1 MAWTQ
6 PEPAPAKR
14 SPVVPIVIAVIVTAL
29 LATGLT
35 WFVMR
40 DDGSD
45 NEASSTTTT
54 TRRQTTPDSSDDNN
68 GDDPLSSLDD
78 LLGGGGAG
86 GLGNLLGGDLDSMSK
101 CVGGDDVSS
110 LLGGGNPIPDTDPR
124 TQYDEIAKR
133 VEEER
138 GLTFDHVP
146 APVFVDA
153 QEMQSRVEAQ
163 IKADYPADAAQ
174 ADEELYKALGVI
186 DDDTN
191 LLDEYSKFVGSQVAG
206 YYDPDTEEL
215 VVLGDDEEP
224 FDALEMTTIAHE
236 LEHALADQKLGF
248 PIEDTP
254 VAADEDK
261 QLAGLALI
269 EGDATL
275 TMTRFQFS
283 AVYLMS
289 LLGTLGSAS
298 GELDAQTKALED
310 APPYFASQL
319 TFPYTEGLGF
329 VCTLEADGGWP
340 AVDDAY
346 KNAPTTTAQIMFPD
360 RYDAGE
366 GAVDVPDPAS
376 PGDGWQ
382 LVRTTTFGAADLMF
396 LFDDAGM
403 SDARDRAE
411 AWAGGKV
418 SQWRNGDNVSV
429 GIQLAQHEGHDY
441 LCDSMQKWAADLDN
455 ASVSCANDSIAVATS
470 S

>member
-1 MAWTQ
+1 MSWNQ
-6 PEPAPAKR
+6 PEPAPAKKP
-14 SPVVPIVIAVIVTAL
+14 PVVPIVIAVVVTAL
-29 LATGLT
+29 IASGLT

-40 DDGSD
+40 DDSD
-45 NEASSTTTT
+45 DTASSTTTT
-54 TRRQTTPDSSDDNN
+54 TRREATPDSS
-68 GDDPLSSLDD
+68 GGGGEDDPLSSLDD
-78 LLGGGGAG
+78 LLGGGAG
-86 GLGNLLGGDLDSMSK
+86 DLGGLLGGDMESMSK
-101 CVGGDDVSS
+101 CVGGDDLSS
-110 LLGGGNPIPDTDPR
+110 LLGGGDPIPETDPR

-138 GLTFDHVP
+138 GLTFDTVP
-146 APVFVDA
+146 EPVFVDA
-153 QEMQSRVEAQ
+153 QEMQSRVEES
-163 IKADYPADAAQ
+163 IRTDYPADAVQ

-186 DDDTN
+186 DEDTD

-206 YYDPDTEEL
+206 YYDPDTGEL
-215 VVLGDDEEP
+215 VVLGDDDEP

-248 PIEDTP
+248 PIEDAP

-261 QLAGLALI
+261 QLAGLSLI

-275 TMTRFQFS
+275 TMTRFQLS
-283 AVYLMS
+283 AVDLMS
-289 LLGTLGSAS
+289 LVGSLGSAA
-298 GELDAQTKALED
+298 GDLDAQTQALED

-319 TFPYTEGLGF
+319 MFPYTEGLGF

-360 RYDAGE
+360 RYTSGE
-366 GAVDVPDPAS
+366 GAVEVPDPQS
-376 PGDGWQ
+376 PGAGWEH
-382 LVRTTTFGAADLMF
+382 VRTTTFGAAELMF

-429 GIQLAQHEGHDY
+429 GIQLAQHEGHDD
-441 LCDSMQKWAADLDN
+441 LCDSMQTWAERLDN

-470 S
+470 N